1 MAAAFA
7 VEAFAAEAVVAGTVA
22 AETVAAEAVAV
33 DTGSSAAAAVRHR
46 EAGVHGRMVK

>member
-7 VEAFAAEAVVAGTVA
+7 VEAFATEAVA
-22 AETVAAEAVAV
+22 AAAVAAEAVAV